1 MCIFISLYE
10 SNFAACNIITKFLL
24 AVCLVSATVGT
35 KASVSSVSSG
45 KKPTPIRRPC
55 PEIDMEELKEKFHG
69 YVEKVGSKEAFN
81 LYAYNNLPVS
91 NAVDGFSMLK
101 KEQLVALLIQV
112 SPLGMIKFLHL
123 RDACKYLEDTFGKE
137 LFSCFTVSAP
147 LLAGKVADQLFV
159 LLAHVRRVMGNM
171 DRWTE
176 AFARFNIHHL
186 AGLKN
191 LQGFMVEHGFEVK
204 ATKSKE
210 PDSPAVTPLKLR
222 KLGMQI
228 SDVSVDSFGFAKI
241 PRMDATSSDQE
252 VQLLRE
258 ESPMPLKKRPAAA
271 TPMKRPAAVTIK
283 KHKGVIAM
291 KAESS
296 CVKQVDFKINIGTLV
311 VAGGKDQSYVQ
322 HVPKVSSKKQLVV
335 AVSKSMTH
343 ERRKLIDKSHG
354 WLLKQSGPSKMEAV
368 NYRNKLLS

>member
-1 MCIFISLYE
+1 M
-10 SNFAACNIITKFLL
+10 
-24 AVCLVSATVGT
+24 VGM

-55 PEIDMEELKEKFHG
+55 PEIDMEELKEKLHG

-81 LYAYNNLPVS
+81 LYASNNLPVS
-91 NAVDGFSMLK
+91 NAVDGYSVLK
-101 KEQLVALLIQV
+101 KEQLVMLLLHV
-112 SPLGMIKFLHL
+112 SPLGMIKFSHL
-123 RDACKYLEDTFGKE
+123 RDGCKYLEDTFGKE
-137 LFSCFTVSAP
+137 LLFCFKVAAP
-147 LLAGKVADQLFV
+147 MLAGKVADQLFV

-171 DRWTE
+171 DRWSE
-176 AFARFNIHHL
+176 AFARFSKNDL

-204 ATKSKE
+204 TTKSKE

-241 PRMDATSSDQE
+241 PRMDATSSDPE
-252 VQLLRE
+252 VQLLHD
-258 ESPMPLKKRPAAA
+258 ESPTPLKKRLAAA
-271 TPMKRPAAVTIK
+271 TPMKRPAAATIK

-311 VAGGKDQSYVQ
+311 VAGGKDQSYAQ
-322 HVPKVSSKKQLVV
+322 HVRKVSSKKQLVV
-335 AVSKSMTH
+335 AVSKSMNH
-343 ERRKLIDKSHG
+343 ERMKLIDMIHA
-354 WLLKQSGPSKMEAV
+354 WPLKQSRPSKMEAV
-368 NYRNKLLS
+368 NYRNKLLSWTW